1 MTIHRPGV
9 PEDLPAA
16 ETLWARW
23 ALLAT
28 VGANAADESKTG
40 HRTGIWLDAEGLHLD
55 DCGCTWWTMSRMG
68 DGRFVLY
75 GEDEASGVKFHEP
88 RIDML
93 AGAPDWLP
101 FEELRDRL
109 EGHELGC
116 VYWCDSGVW
125 ARASYPDDLRD
136 DGLDCGMSRF
146 VDREDVLG
154 ELRLYLIEADHGPTA
169 HQLLS
174 DAEAYRLEPRALLD
188 RLQAVGPTDEPTDL
202 DAVAR
207 AIVAAGVAAA
217 PTV

>member
-9 PEDLPAA
+9 LEDLPAA

-23 ALLAT
+23 ALLAA
-28 VGANAADESKTG
+28 VDAHAADESKAG

-75 GEDEASGVKFHEP
+75 GEDEASGVKFHQP
-88 RIDML
+88 RIDMV

-116 VYWCDSGVW
+116 VYWYDSGVW

-146 VDREDVLG
+146 VDRASVLG
-154 ELRLYLIEADHGPTA
+154 ELRLYLIEGDHAPSA
-169 HQLLS
+169 HHVLS
-174 DAEAYRLEPRALLD
+174 DAEAYRLDVRVLLD
-188 RLQAVGPTDEPTDL
+188 SLRAVRPTDEPTDP

-207 AIVAAGVAAA
+207 VLAAAGVAT
-217 PTV
+217 PTT

>member
-16 ETLWARW
+16 EILWARW
-23 ALLAT
+23 ALLAAVAAT
-28 VGANAADESKTG
+28 SADESKTG

-101 FEELRDRL
+101 FEELHDRL
-109 EGHELGC
+109 EGYELGC
-116 VYWCDSGVW
+116 VYWYEGGVW
-125 ARASYPDDLRD
+125 ARAFYPDDLRD

-154 ELRLYLIEADHGPTA
+154 ELRLYLIEGDHGPSA
-169 HQLLS
+169 HHLLS
-174 DAEAYRLEPRALLD
+174 DAEVYRLEARVLLD
-188 RLQAVGPTDEPTDL
+188 RLRAVGPTDL
-202 DAVAR
+202 DAVTRTIA
-207 AIVAAGVAAA
+207 AAGFAAQTA
-217 PTV
+217 